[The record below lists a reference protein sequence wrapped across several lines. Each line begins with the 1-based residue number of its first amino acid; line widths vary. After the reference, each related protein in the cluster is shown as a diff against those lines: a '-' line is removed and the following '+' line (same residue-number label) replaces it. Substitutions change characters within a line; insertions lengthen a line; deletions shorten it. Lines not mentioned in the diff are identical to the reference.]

1 MTSKERFNRCKE
13 CEHNG
18 SVCTQDGFK
27 LLVCHLLKGKWTAE
41 IDDCP
46 LKYIDLAKHCIGLDY
61 KKPYIRHEK
70 QFYKPYRNY
79 FCTFPDDKLWNELE
93 KQGYAKH
100 SKENN
105 GCVDFYLTRKG
116 LDWFGNILDCKIYD
130 YR

>member
-1 MTSKERFNRCKE
+1 MTSSERFNRCKE

-27 LLVCHLLKGKWTAE
+27 LLVCRLLKGKWTAE

-79 FCTFPDDKLWNELE
+79 YCTYPNDEVWLNLE

-100 SKENN
+100 SSEHN

-116 LDWFGNILDCKIYD
+116 LDWLGDILNCKIYD